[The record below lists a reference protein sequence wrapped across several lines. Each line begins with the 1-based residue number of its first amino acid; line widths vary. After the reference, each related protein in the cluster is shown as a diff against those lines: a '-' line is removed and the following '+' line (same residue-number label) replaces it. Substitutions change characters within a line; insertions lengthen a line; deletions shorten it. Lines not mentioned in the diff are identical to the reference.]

1 MEQLKALLILK
12 KDLEELKAKKT
23 LFPRFSFI
31 DDKIILLCEAI
42 AELEALP
49 CFENESH
56 FCEHCSEIKTPKSC
70 DGCKGDGKLHYNG
83 CFNCFDFSKYEPKD
97 TL

>member
-31 DDKIILLCEAI
+31 DDKIILLYEAI
-42 AELEALP
+42 AELEAP
-49 CFENESH
+49 KT
-56 FCEHCSEIKTPKSC
+56 CETCKYSGYFSPHDSLECLNNDCNFYSC
-70 DGCKGDGKLHYNG
+70 DVDLDDGCNKH
-83 CFNCFDFSKYEPKD
+83 EPKD
-97 TL
+97 PL

>member
-1 MEQLKALLILK
+1 MEQLKALMILK
-12 KDLEELKAKKT
+12 NIKDTSVMNPIILEEIK
-23 LFPRFSFI
+23 
-31 DDKIILLCEAI
+31 EAI

-56 FCEHCSEIKTPKSC
+56 FCEHCSEIKTLKSC
-70 DGCKGDGKLHYNG
+70 YGCKGHERLHYNG